1 MSELEYTEQG
11 WRYTTDTTRHHRT
24 NEWDYSGVGIYHF
37 TLVVAERYPLFG
49 QLAGVTPNEAY
60 IELSD
65 LGTQV
70 LELLRD
76 EPRYYGEKG
85 YTFKIL
91 ASMVMPDHIH
101 VAIQVLKPLPKSIGT
116 VVRGFKSACTSL
128 YKQTYA
134 TNGCKYATKGENVED
149 SELPAGSDL
158 ADLSTG
164 SDLPFSR
171 IFTRIGSI
179 WQPDSAYYHDR
190 IIHGYSQIDS
200 LIRYIKDNPRR
211 LALKRA
217 KPELFRIRQEQR
229 FGAIVCTALGNIF
242 LAEHPQREVLQCSR
256 KLTQADIDAK
266 REECLRAAAN
276 GTVYVSAAI
285 SEGEKQISRALR
297 EAGYE
302 MIILLTEGFP
312 AADSPH
318 YKYFKPQGV
327 CFETCAAGKLLL
339 IEPAAEMFERA
350 ETEAAVYAKTG
361 IHDLP
366 HTAQRYRFLA
376 LNAMAEE
383 LCRLTE
389 K

>member
-1 MSELEYTEQG
+1 MLTLIVADRQPLLGKLVTEDSGARIEKTPIGESVASE
-11 WRYTTDTTRHHRT
+11 
-24 NEWDYSGVGIYHF
+24 
-37 TLVVAERYPLFG
+37 AEDIPNYYP
-49 QLAGVTPNEAY
+49 Q
-60 IELSD
+60 IR
-65 LGTQV
+65 V
-70 LELLRD
+70 LC
-76 EPRYYGEKG
+76 KQ
-85 YTFKIL
+85 
-91 ASMVMPDHIH
+91 VMPDHLH
-101 VAIQVLKPLPKSIGT
+101 LLLYVEEPLPVHLTS
-116 VVRGFKSACTSL
+116 VVSGFKTGCTKAYKSSL
-128 YKQTYA
+128 IEIASTEHPETTQKSGRIA
-134 TNGCKYATKGENVED
+134 TVED
-149 SELPAGSDL
+149 QVRSGAVHPEVLCAADFHEAGLIEQKRQGGLWED
-158 ADLSTG
+158 G
-164 SDLPFSR
+164 
-171 IFTRIGSI
+171 
-179 WQPDSAYYHDR
+179 YHDR
-190 IIHGYSQIDS
+190 ILFHKGQLDAMIN
-200 LIRYIKDNPRR
+200 YIKDNPRR

-256 KLTQADIDAK
+256 KLTQAEIDAK

-302 MIILLTEGFP
+302 MIILLTDGFP

-327 CFETCAAGKLLL
+327 YFETCAAGKLLL

-389 K
+389 R

>member
-24 NEWDYSGVGIYHF
+24 REWDYSGVGIYHF

-49 QLAGVTPNEAY
+49 QLAGATPDEAY
-60 IELSD
+60 IELN
-65 LGTQV
+65 GFGKQV
-70 LELLRD
+70 LEILRD

-91 ASMVMPDHIH
+91 ASMVMPNHIH
-101 VAIQVLKPLPKSIGT
+101 VAIQVLKPLPKSIGI

-134 TNGCKYATKGENVED
+134 TNGCKYATKGENVGD
-149 SELPAGSDL
+149 NELPAGSDF
-158 ADLSTG
+158 
-164 SDLPFSR
+164 PFSR
-171 IFTRIGSI
+171 IFTRSGSI
-179 WQPDSAYYHDR
+179 WQPNSAYYHER

-217 KPELFRIRQEQR
+217 NPELFRIRQEQR
-229 FGAIVCTALGNIF
+229 FGTIVCSALGNIF
-242 LAEHPQREVLQCSR
+242 LAAHPQREVLQCSR
-256 KLTQADIDAK
+256 KMTQAEIDTK
-266 REECLRAAAN
+266 RDECLRTAAN

-327 CFETCAAGKLLL
+327 YFEACAAGKLLL
-339 IEPAAEMFERA
+339 IEPAAEMFERP

-366 HTAQRYRFLA
+366 HMAQRYRFLA

>member
-1 MSELEYTEQG
+1 MANDKPHNEQTPKQEHTYRAS
-11 WRYTTDTTRHHRT
+11 WH
-24 NEWDYSGVGIYHF
+24 DYSAPAIYML
-37 TLVVAERYPLFG
+37 TMNTVNRQPLLGKLQGERISLTSTGNKVAEEIKRIPTYNDAQHIQIYRY
-49 QLAGVTPNEAY
+49 V
-60 IELSD
+60 
-65 LGTQV
+65 
-70 LELLRD
+70 
-76 EPRYYGEKG
+76 
-85 YTFKIL
+85 
-91 ASMVMPDHIH
+91 VMPDHIH
-101 VAIQVLKPLPKSIGT
+101 VLLRVHKRLTRPIGYYISW
-116 VVRGFKSACTSL
+116 FKLQCMERCCVSDGIPSGA
-128 YKQTYA
+128 KQ
-134 TNGCKYATKGENVED
+134 
-149 SELPAGSDL
+149 P
-158 ADLSTG
+158 
-164 SDLPFSR
+164 
-171 IFTRIGSI
+171 IFA
-179 WQPDSAYYHDR
+179 PEYHDR
-190 IIHGYSQIDS
+190 ILTHAGQ
-200 LIRYIKDNPRR
+200 LEHMAAYIKDNPRR

-242 LAEHPQREVLQCSR
+242 LAEHPQREVLQ
-256 KLTQADIDAK
+256 
-266 REECLRAAAN
+266 EECLRAAAN

-327 CFETCAAGKLLL
+327 YFETCAAGKLLL

-389 K
+389 R

>member
-1 MSELEYTEQG
+1 MADIHHTPEG
-11 WRYTTDTTRHHRT
+11 WRRDKQPGHSRRAHWMDSQDPSILLLTMVV
-24 NEWDYSGVGIYHF
+24 SG
-37 TLVVAERYPLFG
+37 RKPLFG
-49 QLAGVTPNEAY
+49 ELQGEQISLTPLGDKVAKEIQLIPTYHDASA
-60 IELSD
+60 IEIRNY
-65 LGTQV
+65 V
-70 LELLRD
+70 
-76 EPRYYGEKG
+76 
-85 YTFKIL
+85 
-91 ASMVMPDHIH
+91 VMPDHVHILLQIH
-101 VAIQVLKPLPKSIGT
+101 ERLPKHIGKYIAW
-116 VVRGFKSACTSL
+116 FKLQCDDR
-128 YKQTYA
+128 YQ
-134 TNGCKYATKGENVED
+134 
-149 SELPAGSDL
+149 ELQRVTTDRLVL
-158 ADLSTG
+158 ADDPASKNTPLFA
-164 SDLPFSR
+164 P
-171 IFTRIGSI
+171 
-179 WQPDSAYYHDR
+179 AYHDR
-190 IIHGYSQIDS
+190 ILTHAGQ
-200 LIRYIKDNPRR
+200 LEHMAAYIKDNPRR

-217 KPELFRIRQEQR
+217 NPELFRIRQEQR
-229 FGAIVCTALGNIF
+229 FGAIVCSALGNIF

-256 KLTQADIDAK
+256 KMTQAEIDAK

-327 CFETCAAGKLLL
+327 YFETCAAGKLLL

-366 HTAQRYRFLA
+366 HTTQRYRFLA

-389 K
+389 R

>member
-1 MSELEYTEQG
+1 MTNKEQNSKNG
-11 WRYTTDTTRHHRT
+11 HTYRATWK
-24 NEWDYSGVGIYHF
+24 DYSEPTIYLL
-37 TLVVAERYPLFG
+37 TMNTEDREPLLGELVEERIVLS
-49 QLAGVTPNEAY
+49 AY
-60 IELSD
+60 GKVVSEEIKRIPTYKDASAI
-65 LGTQV
+65 QIY
-70 LELLRD
+70 
-76 EPRYYGEKG
+76 RYV
-85 YTFKIL
+85 
-91 ASMVMPDHIH
+91 VMPNHIH
-101 VAIQVLKPLPKSIGT
+101 VLLRVHKKLPHPLGYYISW
-116 VVRGFKSACTSL
+116 FKLQCMERCCVSDGIPSGA
-128 YKQTYA
+128 KQ
-134 TNGCKYATKGENVED
+134 
-149 SELPAGSDL
+149 P
-158 ADLSTG
+158 
-164 SDLPFSR
+164 
-171 IFTRIGSI
+171 IFA
-179 WQPDSAYYHDR
+179 PEYHDR
-190 IIHGYSQIDS
+190 ILTHAGQ
-200 LIRYIKDNPRR
+200 LEHMAAYIKDNPRR

-217 KPELFRIRQEQR
+217 NPELFRIRQEQR
-229 FGAIVCTALGNIF
+229 FGAIVCSALGNIF

-256 KLTQADIDAK
+256 KMTQAEIDAK

-327 CFETCAAGKLLL
+327 YFETCAAGKLLL

-366 HTAQRYRFLA
+366 HTTQRYRFLA

-389 K
+389 R